1 MLQGVGAVQRIIQ
14 LQLYVADYIVVT
26 PFGLNGRAQQRCRAR
41 DERDHDVE
49 KSDRR
54 HRKSERLPIRDDSQ
68 RRTTDDAH
76 REYPLTSYTS
86 VR

>member
-1 MLQGVGAVQRIIQ
+1 VLQGVGAVQRIIQ

-49 KSDRR
+49 KSDTDAFFE
-54 HRKSERLPIRDDSQ
+54 KDYYVVPIETTHKEGP
-68 RRTTDDAH
+68 RTTH
-76 REYPLTSYTS
+76 TVNTH
-86 VR
+86 

>member
-54 HRKSERLPIRDDSQ
+54 HRKTINRDDSQ
-68 RRTTDDAH
+68 KRTTDDAH

-86 VR
+86 VP